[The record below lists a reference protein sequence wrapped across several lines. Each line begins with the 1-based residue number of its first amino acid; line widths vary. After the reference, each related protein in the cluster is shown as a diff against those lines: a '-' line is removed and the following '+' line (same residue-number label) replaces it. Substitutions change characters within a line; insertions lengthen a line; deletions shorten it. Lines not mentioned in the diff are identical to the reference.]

1 MFKCCTIT
9 RYILYLFQ
17 PCSCF
22 SKKIQLHGEH
32 GWSIKGKNS
41 LLFRYH
47 YTALLQINRLR
58 RKSNDDSRNSCLQ
71 SFILSHWSVYHYQRL
86 NCTYYHN
93 MAVCI
98 SVAVVSTMVRQ
109 VMWSAKRAVN
119 SFQLL
124 LCPMTP
130 FMGVS
135 LCTACKYH
143 Y

>member
-1 MFKCCTIT
+1 MCSNAAPSPVTFSIYFNHVHVLVRKYNCMENMGGLLKEK
-9 RYILYLFQ
+9 ILY
-17 PCSCF
+17 CF
-22 SKKIQLHGEH
+22 DITIQHSYKLIGSEENLMM
-32 GWSIKGKNS
+32 IV
-41 LLFRYH
+41 
-47 YTALLQINRLR
+47 A
-58 RKSNDDSRNSCLQ
+58 CLQ